1 MSTSPASVDCCCSSF
16 CGMAHC
22 VATLAFWTDLTAAC
36 KSEWDIEHDAIV
48 DEFNRSE
55 AASWN
60 ENHLGYYPE
69 DDDARVA
76 EEDARAAVQVEGG
89 IAFAEWDAH
98 INAYG
103 KKA

>member
-1 MSTSPASVDCCCSSF
+1 MSTSNASVDCCCSTF

-22 VATLAFWTDLTAAC
+22 VATLAFWTALTAAC
-36 KSEWDIEHDAIV
+36 KPEWDIEHDEIV

-55 AASWN
+55 AASWD
-60 ENHLGYYPE
+60 ENHPGYY
-69 DDDARVA
+69 AYVA
-76 EEDARAAVQVEGG
+76 EEDARAAIQVEGG
-89 IAFAEWDAH
+89 IAFDEWEAH